1 METIVLKGKKQH
13 MSQLFTVEGKVMPI
27 TVVKVENELIEDYIN
42 KDVDIIGT
50 SKGKGF
56 TGAMKKWGFH
66 GEQATRGQS
75 TFPRSPGSVGA
86 QTPGR
91 VLKGKKMA
99 GKHGNKRV
107 TIKGS
112 KILGLN
118 IEGKEVFVL
127 GPIPGARNSLVSIK
141 VKE

>member
-1 METIVLKGKKQH
+1 MENIVLKGKKQQ
-13 MSQLFTVEGKVMPI
+13 MSQIFTGEGKVMPV
-27 TVVKVENELIEDYIN
+27 TVVRVEADLSDEYLN
-42 KDVDIIGT
+42 KDIDIIGT

-56 TGAMKKWGFH
+56 TGGMKKWGFK

-112 KILGLN
+112 KILALN
-118 IEGKEVFVL
+118 VENREVFVL

-141 VKE
+141 LK